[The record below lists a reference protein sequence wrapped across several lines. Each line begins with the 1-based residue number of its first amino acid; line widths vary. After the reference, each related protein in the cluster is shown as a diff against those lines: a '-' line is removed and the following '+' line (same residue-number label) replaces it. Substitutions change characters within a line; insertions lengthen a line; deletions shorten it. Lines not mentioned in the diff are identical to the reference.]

1 MDVFRRQC
9 SRSHSMN
16 TYSTSEEFRTRW
28 KVSANIATS
37 RFTITMHEMNKSDDH
52 EARRHHVHSCSEDW
66 CWLSWVQMAVTHT
79 RMQLAHSPHCMRRVR
94 SSRR

>member
-52 EARRHHVHSCSEDW
+52 EASCAAALKIGAGFRGFKWRSLTHVCNW
-66 CWLSWVQMAVTHT
+66 RTHRT
-79 RMQLAHSPHCMRRVR
+79 V
-94 SSRR
+94 